1 MNTKKI
7 NQALINIAFIT
18 LFIIALI
25 LPAFAILKTWS
36 IAGIGSLIFL
46 AAYWFLFD
54 LVKELNYK

>member
-7 NQALINIAFIT
+7 NQALINIVFIT

-25 LPAFAILKTWS
+25 LPAFVIVKTWS

-46 AAYWFLFD
+46 AAYWYVFL
-54 LVKELNYK
+54 VVRELKYK